1 MPTLVK
7 ICGITRKRDAL
18 AAVRAGANAIGFVF
32 AGISPRYITTARA
45 WGVAKD
51 LHPSIRKFGVF
62 VDAPVQRLLQMVDEV
77 GLDAVQLQGD
87 EGPGVVE
94 ELKSRRPELLVA
106 KVIKPDGRSAL
117 DGAGRFAAADLIF
130 LDRKDPLDPAS
141 YGQAIPVSWLEGAD
155 LSKVIIAGGLN
166 PSNVG
171 EVVKSL
177 RPAGVDVAGGVEEA
191 MGKKDRFMMSAFV
204 AAVRDADAG

>member
-1 MPTLVK
+1 MPTLIK
-7 ICGITRKRDAL
+7 ICGITRKRDAQ

-32 AGISPRYITTARA
+32 AGTSPRYITTARA

-51 LHPSIRKFGVF
+51 MHPSVRKFGVF
-62 VDAPVQRLLQMVDEV
+62 VDAPVRRLLQMVDEV

-87 EGPGVVE
+87 EGPEVIQA
-94 ELKSRRPELLVA
+94 LKAQRPELLVA
-106 KVIKPDGRSAL
+106 KVIKPTERSVL
-117 DGAGRFAAADLIF
+117 DGAGRFGADLIF

-141 YGQAIPVSWLEGAD
+141 YGQAIPASWLEGAD
-155 LSKVIIAGGLN
+155 LSNVVIAGGLT

-171 EVVKSL
+171 EVVKSF
-177 RPAGVDVAGGVEEA
+177 RPAGVDVSGGVEEA
-191 MGKKDRFMMSAFV
+191 MGKKDRSMMSAFV